1 MALGQ
6 QHQRE
11 RRSRV
16 RHGRR
21 ERRRMFI
28 VEDDPGML
36 RLLSDIAQDAGWESH
51 GFTHISSL
59 RRALARERPAM
70 MIIDDDL
77 PDGRGGDLARQL
89 RRELPDVTLV
99 VCTAAPSMRRA
110 EIGAWVPVLPKPIDL
125 GAMERIMERAA
136 AV

>member
-1 MALGQ
+1 MY
-6 QHQRE
+6 
-11 RRSRV
+11 
-16 RHGRR
+16 
-21 ERRRMFI
+21 I

-36 RLLSDIAQDAGWESH
+36 RLLSDIARDAGWEPH

-59 RRALARERPAM
+59 RRALARERPTM

-89 RRELPDVTLV
+89 RRELPPDVTLV

-125 GAMERIMERAA
+125 GAMERRTARAA
-136 AV
+136 SVLEHATALLG

>member
-1 MALGQ
+1 MT
-6 QHQRE
+6 
-11 RRSRV
+11 
-16 RHGRR
+16 HGRHR
-21 ERRRMFI
+21 DGRRVYI
-28 VEDDPGML
+28 VEDDPGTL
-36 RLLSDIAQDAGWESH
+36 RLLSDLAEEAGWESR

-59 RRALARERPAM
+59 RRALARERPTM

-99 VCTAAPSMRRA
+99 VCTAAPAMRRA

-125 GAMERIMERAA
+125 GAVERLMERAA
-136 AV
+136 PV

>member
-6 QHQRE
+6 QHRE
-11 RRSRV
+11 HR
-16 RHGRR
+16 GRLTHD
-21 ERRRMFI
+21 RRRDGRQVYI
-28 VEDDPGML
+28 VEDDPGTL
-36 RLLSDIAQDAGWESH
+36 RLLADLARDAGWESR

-59 RRALARERPAM
+59 RRALARERPTM

-89 RRELPDVTLV
+89 CRELPDVTLV
-99 VCTAAPSMRRA
+99 VCTAAPPMRRA
-110 EIGAWVPVLPKPIDL
+110 EIGAWVPVLAKPIDL
-125 GAMERIMERAA
+125 GAVERLMERAA